1 MPLGEFMSKLPISF
15 ACGLY
20 DRMVPLYTKE
30 VEADGIDLNFLAIDS
45 PREIFDRMSGA
56 QEFDASEMSSSEFVA
71 RFAAGDCPFVALP
84 VFPFRVFRHGH
95 IAIDRRT
102 IAAPKDLAGK
112 RIGVPLYGMT
122 AAIFIRGL
130 LQHDF
135 GVDLAQV
142 RWIEGALNE
151 AKPHGNPTRLKLAKP
166 VAIEANTSAKSL
178 SDLIAAGE
186 ISATIAPGLP
196 KSAKADPNVGRLFP
210 DYREREKDYYR
221 RTRIFP
227 IMHLGVVRRDIY
239 ERTPF
244 VATSLYRAFC
254 EAKDLALQKMRT
266 GGTLRYMLPWMAAEI
281 EEIDEVFGGDP
292 WPYGLEPNRATLAAL
307 VQFMAEQGLIAKPVP
322 IDDLFVP
329 TFGLG

>member
-1 MPLGEFMSKLPISF
+1 MSRLPITF

-20 DRMVPLYTKE
+20 DRMLALYTRE

-56 QEFDASEMSSSEFVA
+56 QEFDVSEMSSSEYVA
-71 RFAAGDCPFVALP
+71 RLAAGDCPFVALP
-84 VFPFRVFRHGH
+84 VFPSRVFRHGH
-95 IAIDRRT
+95 IAIDRRA
-102 IAAPKDLAGK
+102 IATPQDLAGK
-112 RIGVPLYGMT
+112 RIGVPIYGMT

-135 GVDLAQV
+135 GVDLANV
-142 RWIEGALNE
+142 RWVEGALNE
-151 AKPHGNPTRLKLAKP
+151 AKPHGHPTKLKLSRP
-166 VAIEANTSAKSL
+166 ISIEANASGKSL

-186 ISATIAPGLP
+186 ISAIIAPGLP
-196 KSAKADPNVGRLFP
+196 KSANRDPNVGRLFP
-210 DYREREKDYYR
+210 DYLAREKDYYR

-227 IMHLGVVRRDIY
+227 IMHLVVIRRDIY
-239 ERTPF
+239 ERHPF
-244 VATSLYRAFC
+244 VATSLYRAFSA
-254 EAKDLALQKMRT
+254 AKDLALQKMRT

-292 WPYGLEPNRATLAAL
+292 WPYGVEPNRATLTAL
-307 VQFMAEQGLIAKPVP
+307 VQYMAEQGLIAAPVA
-322 IDDLFVP
+322 IEDLFVP

>member
-1 MPLGEFMSKLPISF
+1 MSKLPITF

-20 DRMVPLYTKE
+20 DRMLALYTRE

-56 QEFDASEMSSSEFVA
+56 QEFDVSEMSSSEYVA

-84 VFPFRVFRHGH
+84 VFPSRVFRHGH
-95 IAIDRRT
+95 IAIDRRA
-102 IAAPKDLAGK
+102 IATPQDLAGK
-112 RIGVPLYGMT
+112 RIGVPIYGMT

-135 GVDLAQV
+135 GVDLANV
-142 RWIEGALNE
+142 RWVEGALNE
-151 AKPHGNPTRLKLAKP
+151 AKPHGHPTKVKLSRP
-166 VAIEANTSAKSL
+166 VSIEANSSGKSL

-196 KSAKADPNVGRLFP
+196 KSANRDPNVGRLFP
-210 DYREREKDYYR
+210 DYLAREKDYYA
-221 RTRIFP
+221 RTRVFP
-227 IMHLGVVRRDIY
+227 IMHLVVIRRDIY
-239 ERTPF
+239 ERHPF

-254 EAKDLALQKMRT
+254 AAKDLALQKMRT

-292 WPYGLEPNRATLAAL
+292 WPYGVEPNRATLTAL
-307 VQFMAEQGLIAKPVP
+307 VQYMAEQGLIAAPVP
-322 IDDLFVP
+322 IGDLFVP
-329 TFGLG
+329 TFGLA